1 MKWMRLI
8 IAGLFLFSCVA
19 ISGTATA
26 DLRSETKKAQDRAY
40 ELGKKRA
47 EGYYQGKDGSPR
59 DDGYANMTED
69 EKDAYK
75 QGYVD
80 AQKEHD

>member
-1 MKWMRLI
+1 MKFTRLI

-19 ISGTATA
+19 ISSPALS

-47 EGYYQGKDGSPR
+47 EGYYQGQGGSPK

-80 AQKEHD
+80 AQEEND